1 MALAID
7 NSCMASGCKRS
18 KAACFELDFKREFE
32 MDLGLFMMPLH
43 DQKRNITDVL
53 QQDREAIILADKLG
67 FAEAWVGEHTTC
79 SAEPIVDSLQFLATL
94 IDATKNIKFA
104 TGVLNLP
111 QQHPATVAGRV
122 AQFDHLSRGRFI
134 MGVGP
139 GGLTSDME
147 LFDTI
152 NMNRAEMVLDSVE
165 IIHKIWAS
173 DPPYEIQGKYWKA
186 VVKDQVIHSLGFGP
200 MLKPYQKPY
209 PPLAISVMSP
219 SSSSAKQAG
228 ERGWEIVSANFTPAS
243 NVKTHWEQYAI
254 GCSNAGR
261 KVDRTKWRVA
271 RSILVTD
278 TDQEAADY
286 LAQDESAYGAYYDY
300 IIEDMAVFK
309 MLRVLKPSKETP
321 DEAVTRKNCMDW
333 MVLSGSPKT
342 VLDKLVAFVDELGG
356 PFGGLLM
363 TQKDWDVPSVHRRT
377 MELLA
382 LEVMPKLRQHVSAMQ
397 TA

>member
-1 MALAID
+1 
-7 NSCMASGCKRS
+7 
-18 KAACFELDFKREFE
+18 

-43 DQKRNITDVL
+43 DPKRNITDVL
-53 QQDREAIILADKLG
+53 QQDREAIILADRLG
-67 FAEAWVGEHTTC
+67 FAEAWVGEHTSC
-79 SAEPIVDSLQFLATL
+79 SAEPIVDSLQFFATL

-139 GGLTSDME
+139 GGLTTDME

-152 NMNRAEMVLDSVE
+152 TKNRAEMVVESVE
-165 IIHKIWAS
+165 MIHKIWAS
-173 DPPYEIQGKYWKA
+173 DAPYEIFGKYWNV
-186 VVKDQVIHSLGFGP
+186 VVKEQVIPTLSFGP
-200 MLKPYQKPY
+200 MQKPYQQPY

-219 SSSSAKQAG
+219 SSSSARQAG
-228 ERGWEIVSANFTPAS
+228 ERGWEIVSANFTPTA

-261 KVDRTKWRVA
+261 KVDRKKWRVA
-271 RSILVTD
+271 RSILITD
-278 TDQEAADY
+278 TDQEAVNY
-286 LAQDESAYGAYYDY
+286 LAQENNAYGGYYDY
-300 IIEDMAVFK
+300 IIEDMGAFK
-309 MLRVLKPSKETP
+309 LLGVLKPSKETP
-321 DEAVTRKNCMDW
+321 DVEITRKNCLDW
-333 MVLSGSPKT
+333 MVFSGSPKT
-342 VLDKLVAFVDELGG
+342 VLDRLVAFVDDVGG

-363 TQKDWDVPSVHRRT
+363 TQKDWDIPAMHKRS

-382 LEVMPKLRQHVSAMQ
+382 NDVMPKLRQHTSSLQA
-397 TA
+397 AE